1 MPTDD
6 DLVTNV
12 DASSSGI
19 EALPIGVRVLSIVA
33 MDYLSDG

>member
-19 EALPIGVRVLSIVA
+19 EALLSAYVS
-33 MDYLSDG
+33 YR